1 MSGCEFYQELIS
13 RMLDED
19 LSRDERAA
27 LAEHLGTCRECTA
40 MYQAFSALS
49 DTVASDLVDPPED
62 LTDNIMA
69 QLRRAEIVRK
79 NGKGSRLSR
88 PMKNLIA
95 AAACVALVV
104 AAVGGVAVVNNRKT
118 DAAIYE
124 SRASLITSGTQ
135 SAVEEAA
142 ASVTAPTPTPAPTPA
157 ATVPPVQS
165 YTVPTIP
172 DSENYGYV
180 PEKSGS
186 GVQKAA
192 APTAP
197 VVFPDFTPNV
207 TPTPTLAPTAT
218 PAPTVAPTPTP
229 TATPTPTP
237 TATPAPTPTPTP
249 VPTAAPAP
257 AEATAPVAESAV
269 EPTVP
274 PTAEPTAQPTPEPTA
289 TPTPT
294 ATPEPTATPDVDN
307 SAAPAD
313 NSALA
318 SAVPADEGEPDKNL
332 ARAINL
338 TGIDTAELCAALLTD
353 ADAEETGDADG
364 NAAANPPADKSAA
377 EHSVGDGGHA
387 AEPQPP
393 EPAEKEQENPDGD
406 KPPVVS
412 VPQELD
418 EKFKKLLPE
427 NADNSRVDVIT
438 CESDGKEFTVL
449 VCLEDEA
456 VAVFT
461 LDDNGDVLA
470 YAPGLS
476 GEEYLALIEP
486 FIALAQEAAESVATE
501 FGQK

>member
-79 NGKGSRLSR
+79 NGKSSRLSR

-135 SAVEEAA
+135 SAAEEAA

-157 ATVPPVQS
+157 ATLPPVQS

-180 PEKSGS
+180 PEKGGS
-186 GVQKAA
+186 GAAQKAA

-207 TPTPTLAPTAT
+207 TPTPTVVPTAT
-218 PAPTVAPTPTP
+218 PAPTAV
-229 TATPTPTP
+229 
-237 TATPAPTPTPTP
+237 PTPTPTP
-249 VPTAAPAP
+249 VPTPTPTPVPTPTAAPTP

-269 EPTVP
+269 EPTAT
-274 PTAEPTAQPTPEPTA
+274 PTAEPTAQPTVAPMPTPE
-289 TPTPT
+289 PT
-294 ATPEPTATPDVDN
+294 ATPEPTPDADN

-313 NSALA
+313 NSAA
-318 SAVPADEGEPDKNL
+318 SAAPADEEDPNANL

-338 TGIDTAELCAALLTD
+338 TGIDTAELCAALFTD
-353 ADAEETGDADG
+353 ADAEETNEPDAD
-364 NAAANPPADKSAA
+364 NSASADSPAEESDS
-377 EHSVGDGGHA
+377 ELSVGDGGDA

-393 EPAEKEQENPDGD
+393 KPAEKAQENPDGE

-412 VPQELD
+412 VPDELD
-418 EKFKKLLPE
+418 EKLKKLLPE
-427 NADNSRVDVIT
+427 NAENSRVDVIS
-438 CESDGKEFTVL
+438 CELDGEERTIL
-449 VCLEDEA
+449 VCLADEA
-456 VAVFT
+456 VSVFT
-461 LDDNGDVLA
+461 LDENGDVLA

-486 FIALAQEAAESVATE
+486 FIARAQEAADSDAA
-501 FGQK
+501 QP

>member
-79 NGKGSRLSR
+79 NGKSSRLSR

-135 SAVEEAA
+135 SAAEEAA

-157 ATVPPVQS
+157 ATLPPVQS

-180 PEKSGS
+180 PEKGGS

-207 TPTPTLAPTAT
+207 TPTPTAVPTAT
-218 PAPTVAPTPTP
+218 PAPTAAPTPTP
-229 TATPTPTP
+229 V
-237 TATPAPTPTPTP
+237 PTPTPTP
-249 VPTAAPAP
+249 VPTATPAT

-269 EPTVP
+269 EPTAT
-274 PTAEPTAQPTPEPTA
+274 PTAEPTAQPTAAP
-289 TPTPT
+289 TPTPEPT
-294 ATPEPTATPDVDN
+294 ATPEPTPTPDADN
-307 SAAPAD
+307 STAAPAD
-313 NSALA
+313 NSAMSTA
-318 SAVPADEGEPDKNL
+318 PADEEELNANL

-353 ADAEETGDADG
+353 ADAEETNENDADT
-364 NAAANPPADKSAA
+364 PAEESDT
-377 EHSVGDGGHA
+377 ELSVGDGGDA

-393 EPAEKEQENPDGD
+393 EPAEKAQDNPNGD

-412 VPQELD
+412 VPDELD
-418 EKFKKLLPE
+418 EKLKKLLPE
-427 NADNSRVDVIT
+427 NAENSRVDVIS
-438 CESDGKEFTVL
+438 CELDGEERTVL
-449 VCLEDEA
+449 VCLADEA
-456 VAVFT
+456 VSVFT
-461 LDDNGDVLA
+461 LDENGDVLA

-486 FIALAQEAAESVATE
+486 FIARAQEAAERDAA
-501 FGQK
+501 QP